1 VRQIIG
7 RGRGKSI
14 TNDTILNGEGLSPLN
29 CIWERVFQRP
39 QMRFSPDRG
48 LTLPT
53 VSTALANS

>member
-1 VRQIIG
+1 MIDG
-7 RGRGKSI
+7 GRGKII
-14 TNDTILNGEGLSPLN
+14 TNDAILDGEGLSPLK

-39 QMRFSPDRG
+39 RMRFSPARG